1 MTQEE
6 RVFRDKESAHSIS
19 DTQGEP
25 ETPGEHGATASSWI
39 VSEVVE
45 NFAAGGSGSVDET
58 NSYVENDAT
67 DKERTSVMESD
78 QKSVVLSDEDQRAK
92 GLVTFEES
100 FLLNKSDQVGNKVE
114 NSKEDKSESI
124 RRTRRKTAE
133 IKHTRAKM
141 RKIAGKQKWIV
152 LLICEETSNMDQKEV
167 TSFRTIA
174 SRLG

>member
-58 NSYVENDAT
+58 NNYVENDAT
-67 DKERTSVMESD
+67 DKERTSVMKND
-78 QKSVVLSDEDQRAK
+78 QRSVLLSDEDLRTK
-92 GLVTFEES
+92 GLISFEEKS
-100 FLLNKSDQVGNKVE
+100 LLNKSDQVGNKDERAEQVSPHSSSGNLAQTIPLR
-114 NSKEDKSESI
+114 NSMKLKLL
-124 RRTRRKTAE
+124 KAN
-133 IKHTRAKM
+133 KNKVKLKM
-141 RKIAGKQKWIV
+141 KMIAGK
-152 LLICEETSNMDQKEV
+152 EN
-167 TSFRTIA
+167 
-174 SRLG
+174 

>member
-58 NSYVENDAT
+58 NNYVENDAT
-67 DKERTSVMESD
+67 DKERTSVMKND
-78 QKSVVLSDEDQRAK
+78 QRSVLLSDEDLRTK
-92 GLVTFEES
+92 GLISFEEKS
-100 FLLNKSDQVGNKVE
+100 LLNKSDQVGNKDE
-114 NSKEDKSESI
+114 
-124 RRTRRKTAE
+124 RAE
-133 IKHTRAKM
+133 QVSPHSSSGNLA
-141 RKIAGKQKWIV
+141 
-152 LLICEETSNMDQKEV
+152 
-167 TSFRTIA
+167 
-174 SRLG
+174 

>member
-58 NSYVENDAT
+58 NNYVENDAT
-67 DKERTSVMESD
+67 DKERTSVMKND
-78 QKSVVLSDEDQRAK
+78 QRSVLLSDEDLRTK
-92 GLVTFEES
+92 GLISSEES
-100 FLLNKSDQVGNKVE
+100 FLLKKSGQVGNKDE
-114 NSKEDKSESI
+114 RAEQISPHLSSGNLAQTIPLRNSTKLKI
-124 RRTRRKTAE
+124 LKANM
-133 IKHTRAKM
+133 KM
-141 RKIAGKQKWIV
+141 IAGKK
-152 LLICEETSNMDQKEV
+152 N
-167 TSFRTIA
+167 
-174 SRLG
+174 